1 MIYTIHSQT
10 RLFWF
15 SGSLFEKTIHEGYFS
30 RYSFSELNFLSAII
44 ADFFESLFVN
54 KQDISNAS
62 RAFSKDLT
70 HSFGDR
76 VSLNPPLQPFR
87 VGLNRECIF

>member
-1 MIYTIHSQT
+1 MRVIFLGI
-10 RLFWF
+10 R
-15 SGSLFEKTIHEGYFS
+15 SLNLT
-30 RYSFSELNFLSAII
+30 LSAII

-87 VGLNRECIF
+87 LVSIENVSSSC